1 MGFLLF
7 LVAAVALW
15 VWYKKT
21 HYNDSI
27 WVKDLIKG
35 RTKEQ
40 QAVIRYFCNEP
51 SCLSKAPITDA
62 EYDEMIRAELNKHD
76 FKTKA
81 MNKIGLDES
90 EVSEIEPVHFEGFL
104 FDDDIDFVKEG
115 KDKLYRSSE
124 YQVSW
129 IFFSSKQVYVYQYT
143 FDMSET
149 AIQETT
155 EEYFYKD
162 VTNFA
167 TSTDTTEMPFYDK
180 KEGRTIRKKLKRNRF
195 ILSAMG
201 DKYYCSLEQNDYTER
216 AIQGMKAM
224 LREKKNA

>member
-1 MGFLLF
+1 
-7 LVAAVALW
+7 
-15 VWYKKT
+15 
-21 HYNDSI
+21 
-27 WVKDLIKG
+27 
-35 RTKEQ
+35 
-40 QAVIRYFCNEP
+40 
-51 SCLSKAPITDA
+51 
-62 EYDEMIRAELNKHD
+62 
-76 FKTKA
+76 
-81 MNKIGLDES
+81 
-90 EVSEIEPVHFEGFL
+90 
-104 FDDDIDFVKEG
+104 
-115 KDKLYRSSE
+115 
-124 YQVSW
+124 
-129 IFFSSKQVYVYQYT
+129 
-143 FDMSET
+143 MSET